1 MHLPTQYRPPASG
14 FGFQHCSNLGARLR
28 IKGVIACLSVLL
40 ISCKTPPIAIESERL
55 VGPIP
60 AGSALAFQIQSARA
74 RIDEYHVPNLQ
85 SGQPDIT
92 IRLEH
97 LLADIEGSIDEQLRD
112 YELNQAEDCQAPQF
126 SKIWTGLEANYPS
139 TVVMLTCPKMTES
152 DLGYLRLT
160 KAILGRG
167 TYLVTIELEIPGF
180 IGAEQRTHQEAVIFW
195 LGQLKRFKVCNA
207 PVDGQICNS
216 E

>member
-1 MHLPTQYRPPASG
+1 M
-14 FGFQHCSNLGARLR
+14 
-28 IKGVIACLSVLL
+28 IACLSVLL
-40 ISCKTPPIAIESERL
+40 ISCKSSPIAIESERL

-60 AGSALAFQIQSARA
+60 TGSALTFQTQSASA

-85 SGQPDIT
+85 SGQPDIR

-112 YELNQAEDCQAPQF
+112 YELSRAEDCLAPQF

-180 IGAEQRTHQEAVIFW
+180 IGAEQRTHQETVIFW